1 MSLLDD
7 EWSQFLSLNG
17 MEIVYD
23 KTKNIEKREI
33 CEKTE
38 EIVTEPIINNDYELL
53 ISTKTKVLFLNT
65 VIDINNIF
73 WNIPIIDY
81 WKPNNG
87 VVKKQM
93 KIVSKTL
100 DEYNNYQLKLE
111 GIKFYDE
118 NIIKQIDNP
127 SARTIKFKDERKVTI
142 GMSKKDIM
150 SFRSKKKNAFY
161 NCFALIVRIKHE
173 EKFKEF
179 HIKVFNTGKMEI
191 PGIVNRDIFEIV
203 KVIVLEILQ
212 PHVQDC
218 VLSFLENSTIDNV
231 LINSNFNCG
240 YFIQRD
246 SLHNI
251 LNTKYEIESSYDP
264 CSYPGIKCKYYFNN
278 NIGYDIEKQTGKV
291 DREDN
296 NLKLNEL
303 NDSKKYTEVSFMI
316 FRTGSCL
323 IVGNC
328 SEKMLRFIFDFIKNM
343 LTEECKN
350 ICVLNQ
356 FPIVKKNNKKLKKK
370 NITFSKEY
378 YKDILGI

>member
-1 MSLLDD
+1 M
-7 EWSQFLSLNG
+7 NG
-17 MEIVYD
+17 IEIIYD
-23 KTKNIEKREI
+23 KTKIEINDDEKIEI
-33 CEKTE
+33 NDKNEKT
-38 EIVTEPIINNDYELL
+38 IVGEPFVIKHDYELL
-53 ISTKTKVLFLNT
+53 ISTKTKVLFLNNS
-65 VIDINNIF
+65 IDINNIF
-73 WNIPIIDY
+73 WNIPIIEY
-81 WKPNNG
+81 WKPENG

-93 KIVSKTL
+93 KIVSKTV
-100 DEYNNYQLKLE
+100 DEYNIYRSKLE

-127 SARTIKFKDERKVTI
+127 LARTIKFKDERKVTI

-150 SFRSKKKNAFY
+150 SFRIKKKNAFY
-161 NCFALIVRIKHE
+161 NCFALIIRFKYD
-173 EKFKEF
+173 EKFKEI

-191 PGIVNRDIFEIV
+191 PGVVNRDIFEIV
-203 KVIVLEILQ
+203 KVIILEILQ
-212 PHVQDC
+212 PHVHDSI
-218 VLSFLENSTIDNV
+218 LSFLENSTIDNV

-246 SLHNI
+246 LLHNI

-278 NIGYDIEKQTGKV
+278 DIGYDIKKQNGRV
-291 DREDN
+291 HQDDN

-328 SEKMLRFIFDFIKNM
+328 SEKTLRFIFDFIKMM
-343 LTEECKN
+343 LIEEYKN
-350 ICVLNQ
+350 ICVLNHY
-356 FPIVKKNNKKLKKK
+356 PVMKKNGKKLKKK
-370 NITFSKEY
+370 NITISKEY
-378 YKDILGI
+378 YKDVLCQV

>member
-7 EWSQFLSLNG
+7 EWSRFLCLNG

-33 CEKTE
+33 CEKKE
-38 EIVTEPIINNDYELL
+38 EIVTEPIILNSDYELL

-73 WNIPIIDY
+73 WDIPIIDY
-81 WKPNNG
+81 WKPENG

-100 DEYNNYQLKLE
+100 DEYNTYKSKLE

-150 SFRSKKKNAFY
+150 SIRSKKKNAFY

-173 EKFKEF
+173 EKFKEI

-203 KVIVLEILQ
+203 KVVVLEILQ

-240 YFIQRD
+240 YFIHRD

-328 SEKMLRFIFDFIKNM
+328 SEKILRFIFDFIKNM

-356 FPIVKKNNKKLKKK
+356 YPVVKKNNKK
-370 NITFSKEY
+370 
-378 YKDILGI
+378 